1 MNNIELETY
10 NQDIIKHI
18 CLYNYGVPCSNSQHT
33 GIIPKNTVF
42 KRPIAIKFPTHY
54 DFLAFLI

>member
-18 CLYNYGVPCSNSQHT
+18 CLYNYGVLCSNSHHT
-33 GIIPKNTVF
+33 GIIPKNNTAT
-42 KRPIAIKFPTHY
+42 PLILTKFPTHY
-54 DFLAFLI
+54 DFLVFLI

>member
-18 CLYNYGVPCSNSQHT
+18 CLYNYGVPCSNSHHT
-33 GIIPKNTVF
+33 GIIPKNNTI
-42 KRPIAIKFPTHY
+42 KHPISTKLPTHY
-54 DFLAFLI
+54 DFLAILI